1 MKLNMGC
8 GVNKLEGYLNVDK
21 YQECSPDLQIDL
33 EQFPWAIED
42 DQATEVMFNHSLEH
56 MGQQSEVFLGIMKEL
71 YRICQNNCLVMI
83 NVPHPRHDNYLDDPT
98 HVRPS
103 TPQLLSL
110 FSKSNNL
117 YWQKHNVFN
126 TPLAMYL
133 NVDFEIMQAIPV
145 LDAYYQEKL
154 DRNELTPEQVNR
166 YILERNNVV
175 QEYKFLLRV
184 VK

>member
-1 MKLNMGC
+1 
-8 GVNKLEGYLNVDK
+8 
-21 YQECSPDLQIDL
+21 
-33 EQFPWAIED
+33 
-42 DQATEVMFNHSLEH
+42 
-56 MGQQSEVFLGIMKEL
+56 
-71 YRICQNNCLVMI
+71 MI

-98 HVRPS
+98 HVRPI

-154 DRNELTPEQVNR
+154 DRKELTPEQVNR

-184 VK
+184 IK